1 MDKSA
6 FVCAFGLAAGDDAVS
21 VFVDFGAG
29 VSVKCDADGVS
40 ITADAATWAAI
51 ASAAATASD

>member
-6 FVCAFGLAAGDDAVS
+6 FVCAFGPTAGDDAIS

-51 ASAAATASD
+51 ASAASVAAS